1 MESSGTEKGSVDGD
15 SAGKPS
21 VCPQT
26 ETASPSKA
34 LVGEVVRAILDGRS
48 GLNIVYQPVV
58 NLKNGVVV
66 AYEALSRFPGLEGVS
81 PEVVFASADD
91 IGLGPELELLAIQYA
106 RDGFEGFHSGAV
118 LSVNISPSALA
129 HPRSQET
136 LSGQLEGLI
145 IEVTEHADFEDLPG
159 LCRRLDALKCA
170 GAVVAV
176 DDAGSGYSGMRTLIE
191 VRPQIIK
198 LDRSLVEDVD
208 KEPFKYYLTAM
219 LVDLGAKIGSTLL
232 AEGVE
237 TDGELATSI
246 ALGIPL
252 GQGWLLGRPGAE
264 RVELPSELIERVVRL
279 SVESSASSEVHQLL
293 EGVPC
298 VSSDGAPTCDGWAN
312 IAVDSKGAPVGLW
325 LREGDRKG
333 GDPWI
338 RRNSLLLVDMHA
350 STRNVLLKAMS
361 REQESRF
368 DPAVFVDETG
378 KVMGLVR
385 IERLVTS
392 LSLVGSPR

>member
-1 MESSGTEKGSVDGD
+1 MESSGTEEGSVNGATARSHSRGTHLEPAPSPPARVGD
-15 SAGKPS
+15 
-21 VCPQT
+21 VI
-26 ETASPSKA
+26 
-34 LVGEVVRAILDGRS
+34 RAILEGRS
-48 GLNIVYQPVV
+48 EINIVYQPVV
-58 NLKNGVVV
+58 DLKNGVVV
-66 AYEALSRFPGLEGVS
+66 AYEALSRFPALEGIS

-106 RDGFEGFHSGAV
+106 REGFEGFHRGAV

-252 GQGWLLGRPGAE
+252 GQGWLLGRPGVR

-279 SVESSASSEVHQLL
+279 SVESSASSEIYQLL

-298 VSSDGAPTCDGWAN
+298 VSSEGAPTCEGWAN
-312 IAVDSKGAPVGLW
+312 IAVDGGGNPVGLW

-333 GDPWI
+333 SDPWV
-338 RRNSLLLVDMHA
+338 RRNSLLLVDIHA
-350 STRNVLLKAMS
+350 TTRNVLLRAMG
-361 REQESRF
+361 RDQESRF
-368 DPAVFVDETG
+368 DPAVFVDEAG
-378 KVMGLVR
+378 KAVGLVR

-392 LSLVGSPR
+392 LSLAGAPS